1 MVATWNPA
9 AVPGY
14 YISSTTYYADGS
26 APGTWYAPLGD
37 LGATDRAVVDPD
49 QFGALCAGLDQ
60 CGRALAS
67 PAALRPDRVPAF
79 DVTLS
84 APRSVSLAWALGSD
98 ETKKLIEH
106 AQTTAVRTTLDMLA
120 AEAIW
125 ARRGKGGAVI
135 EAVPLTAACFQH
147 GESRPAQHADG
158 SVFADPNLHT
168 HCVIMNLATRS
179 DGTMG
184 ALHSKILRDHKM
196 TAGAVYHAALATEM
210 QKLGFAVD
218 RVGKNGIFE
227 IAGVS
232 DEAIQYFSARRQEIE
247 AELAKHGADSLS
259 APSLAAAV
267 TRETRRNKAA
277 SDMSTAQSAWIDA
290 AQAIGLDVANYVDTL
305 QAPPIGH
312 DPRAAELTLQKRLE
326 ELPEL
331 LTQSQSVIERRE
343 LLRAVASC
351 LVGTG
356 LPAERAAT
364 EVERLLRRKTFLE
377 IAQDA
382 LGRPLFSTPDMIA
395 VERQVVEFAQALVQD
410 SKHEL
415 QESRVAA
422 TCRAKGLSREQ
433 TDAAL
438 AATRASG
445 IAVIEG
451 APGSGK
457 TTTLAPIVTAY
468 QEAGY
473 RVVGAASAWRIAH
486 ALRDDLHIEAR
497 ANASLL
503 ERLRLG
509 HETLGAKTVLIV
521 DEAGLVGSREMR
533 DLLEAVTGAGAKLI
547 LCGDRRQLQAIG
559 AGSGLSLVAH
569 AVEAS
574 RVDTIVRQSETW
586 AREAVHAFG
595 DGKAAKALQAFDER
609 GLLVEADGPRAAV
622 TALIDRW
629 SDDVTARPQDSTL
642 LIAKTN
648 SQVGELSREVRER
661 LKTSGD
667 LHGTEV
673 AFPATTPSG
682 HASNMALMAGDK
694 IRFLARN
701 DALGVINGTVGVVT
715 RVSRPLDPQ
724 HPGQRA
730 ILIEARVKGRQ
741 ICFDPRDL
749 ADAKGRA
756 QIGWAYASTIYSAQ
770 GLTVDRAYVAVD
782 GSFDRHDIHVAASRA
797 RDRTLL
803 VVDAKTI
810 DRQLSTADAP
820 AAKPDKRS
828 DPTMRQAWLAARMAR
843 SSAKVSTVD
852 VMAVRRAVATN
863 AMPTRQVEPHHAF

>member
-14 YISSTTYYADGS
+14 YISSTSYYTNGP
-26 APGTWYAPLGD
+26 APGIWYAPGGD
-37 LGATDRAVVDPD
+37 LGATDRTIVDSD
-49 QFGALCAGLDQ
+49 QFGALCAGLNR
-60 CGRALAS
+60 CGQALAS

-84 APRSVSLAWALGSD
+84 APRSVSLVWALAPD
-98 ETKKLIEH
+98 ETKKRIEQ
-106 AQTTAVRTTLDMLA
+106 AQATAVRATLDMLA
-120 AEAIW
+120 VEAIW
-125 ARRGKGGAVI
+125 ARRGKGGAII

-158 SVFADPNLHT
+158 RVFADPNLHT
-168 HCVIMNLATRS
+168 HCVIMNLATRI
-179 DGTMG
+179 DGTVG

-196 TAGAVYHAALATEM
+196 TAGAIYHAALAAEM
-210 QKLGFAVD
+210 QNLGFAVD
-218 RVGKNGIFE
+218 RVGKNGTFE
-227 IAGVS
+227 IVGVS
-232 DEAIQYFSARRQEIE
+232 DEAIQYFSARRQEIQ
-247 AELAKHGADSLS
+247 AELAKHGADSPS
-259 APSLAAAV
+259 APSLAAAI
-267 TRETRRNKAA
+267 TRETRRSKTA

-290 AQAIGLDVANYVDTL
+290 AQAIGLNVAGFVDTL
-305 QAPPIGH
+305 RTTPIDRDLH
-312 DPRAAELTLQKRLE
+312 AAELALQQRLE

-364 EVERLLRRKTFLE
+364 ELDRLLRRKAFLE

-382 LGRPLFSTPDMIA
+382 LGQPLYSTPDMVA

-410 SKHEL
+410 SRHEL
-415 QESRVAA
+415 HKNRVAE
-422 TCRAKGLSREQ
+422 TCRTKGLSREQ
-433 TDAAL
+433 AEAAL

-457 TTTLAPIVTAY
+457 TTTLAPIVAAY

-473 RVVGAASAWRIAH
+473 RVIGAANAWRIAH

-497 ANASLL
+497 ANASLQ

-509 HETLGAKTVLIV
+509 HETLDAKTVLIV

-533 DLLEAVTGAGAKLI
+533 DLLQAVADAGSKLI

-574 RVDTIVRQSETW
+574 RVETIVRQREAW
-586 AREAVHAFG
+586 AREAVRAFG
-595 DGKAAKALQAFDER
+595 EGKADEALQTFNER
-609 GLLVEADGPRAAV
+609 GQLVEVDGPRAAV
-622 TALIDRW
+622 TALVDRW
-629 SDDVTARPQDSTL
+629 LDDVRARPQDSML

-648 SQVGELSREVRER
+648 AQVGELAREVRER
-661 LKTSGD
+661 LKATGV
-667 LHGTEV
+667 LNGTEV
-673 AFPATTPSG
+673 EFAAATPSG
-682 HASNMALMAGDK
+682 HTSNMALMAGDK

-730 ILIEARVKGRQ
+730 IRIEARVNGRQ
-741 ICFDPRDL
+741 ISFDPRDL

-782 GSFDRHDIHVAASRA
+782 GSFDRHDIYVAASRA
-797 RDRTLL
+797 RDSTLL

-810 DRQLSTADAP
+810 DRQLSTSDAP
-820 AAKPDKRS
+820 GAKPDKRS
-828 DPTMRQAWLAARMAR
+828 DPTMRQAWLAARIAR
-843 SSAKVSTVD
+843 SSAKVSTID
-852 VMAVRRAVATN
+852 AMAVRRAVVTN
-863 AMPTRQVEPHHAF
+863 AMSTRQVEPHHAF